1 MYGLLRR
8 RIDEHG
14 TQAEIEK
21 VGAEATPRLAGQEVH
36 AGVLVGTRAGRSQL
50 VVVLNDC
57 VVTLLG
63 NEEESIGHLEG
74 FWIGWRW
81 TAAQFLYQPILQI
94 GIYEQSIR
102 I

>member
-1 MYGLLRR
+1 MYGLLRL

-36 AGVLVGTRAGRSQL
+36 TGVFIGTGTSRKP
-50 VVVLNDC
+50 VVILGDC

-63 NEEESIGHLEG
+63 NEEERIGHSGRVWL
-74 FWIGWRW
+74 W
-81 TAAQFLYQPILQI
+81 
-94 GIYEQSIR
+94 
-102 I
+102 